1 MNPFTALA
9 VAFIVALPTGAYLVM
24 HDHGILGAI
33 CIICPFLMGAS
44 HETKSSDSE
53 KEEKK

>member
-9 VAFIVALPTGAYLVM
+9 VAFIVALPTGAYLVTSG
-24 HDHGILGAI
+24 HTFLGAMCLI
-33 CIICPFLMGAS
+33 LPFAMGAS
-44 HETKSSDSE
+44 HEAKPSDSE